1 VIRADR
7 DELNRWF
14 MDETG
19 SVAFVPQI
27 GMILLM
33 PYQEEALRR
42 YDSIASG
49 VVPED
54 LLTAGLYPGAETSGP
69 MAVQHL
75 NVAEYV
81 PEITHLARLDRERLI
96 TGWDIA
102 RSLAAVTKVRDELKS
117 TAMAAGTPVVVDS
130 TTLVLLEQMSGI
142 ARIIGIVSLLV
153 ALPLL
158 WVAWVL
164 ATNLSGLLMLNERR
178 KLGLMRLRGIPGRL
192 IGRALLISIG
202 TGGLVGGLCGLLFGS
217 VVPLLAYEGGNL
229 PLWVLSDP
237 AQLLLFLAFLVVT
250 LVLALLVSR
259 RLIRYATTISP
270 LEASGRV
277 AGSEATRALV
287 RFGVLQFASLL
298 LGAYSL
304 TRWISGWSLSD
315 KVPAL
320 ARADQALDFIG
331 LPLFLYGVS
340 TLLVSRRSLIQSLL
354 APIIRPMGG
363 PLGIVA
369 LRHMAVKPH
378 RTIGFLLIVSL
389 MAAVS
394 LYPTISSGSF
404 EDKAVRGAHVQIG
417 SDWEVTLNAPNLV
430 GSSEEQLRGPLNTQW
445 QMLLPK
451 VEAIRESL
459 SNVQGVRSTTFLV
472 ETLLPSFYL
481 PGYGFKGVPLYVLV
495 DPEAYNQGVYS
506 EPELGVNDSFQ
517 NLISQVSADQVV
529 TSPPVAEFYE
539 FKPGAAVP
547 LGADRQKASL
557 VSPPAGGILG
567 LLPGMPARTVTDRQG
582 YVQARVDYLNYLFS
596 NNAYL
601 VAHMDN
607 PQLAGLDLLVSRVI
621 ALVNVEPGTAPDVMR
636 PALVRAMPVPP
647 LEVRDLSEEI
657 KKVGSDM
664 FIYLALENMR
674 IYLVG
679 GLLLALVAIF
689 AVASANYA
697 EDRRTLALLRIR
709 GTPPAYIG
717 RFLMSML
724 LAPAL
729 LGLILGGITAVLGGY
744 GLTNYVWKLHN
755 VKTIIQVLPTH
766 LVMTS
771 LTAGITMVLV
781 VLLVA
786 AALLFSLWVFR
797 KTARENIQEG

>member
-1 VIRADR
+1 
-7 DELNRWF
+7 
-14 MDETG
+14 
-19 SVAFVPQI
+19 
-27 GMILLM
+27 
-33 PYQEEALRR
+33 
-42 YDSIASG
+42 
-49 VVPED
+49 
-54 LLTAGLYPGAETSGP
+54 
-69 MAVQHL
+69 
-75 NVAEYV
+75 
-81 PEITHLARLDRERLI
+81 
-96 TGWDIA
+96 
-102 RSLAAVTKVRDELKS
+102 
-117 TAMAAGTPVVVDS
+117 
-130 TTLVLLEQMSGI
+130 
-142 ARIIGIVSLLV
+142 
-153 ALPLL
+153 
-158 WVAWVL
+158 
-164 ATNLSGLLMLNERR
+164 
-178 KLGLMRLRGIPGRL
+178 
-192 IGRALLISIG
+192 
-202 TGGLVGGLCGLLFGS
+202 
-217 VVPLLAYEGGNL
+217 
-229 PLWVLSDP
+229 
-237 AQLLLFLAFLVVT
+237 
-250 LVLALLVSR
+250 
-259 RLIRYATTISP
+259 
-270 LEASGRV
+270 
-277 AGSEATRALV
+277 
-287 RFGVLQFASLL
+287 
-298 LGAYSL
+298 
-304 TRWISGWSLSD
+304 
-315 KVPAL
+315 
-320 ARADQALDFIG
+320 
-331 LPLFLYGVS
+331 
-340 TLLVSRRSLIQSLL
+340 
-354 APIIRPMGG
+354 
-363 PLGIVA
+363 
-369 LRHMAVKPH
+369 
-378 RTIGFLLIVSL
+378 
-389 MAAVS
+389 
-394 LYPTISSGSF
+394 
-404 EDKAVRGAHVQIG
+404 
-417 SDWEVTLNAPNLV
+417 
-430 GSSEEQLRGPLNTQW
+430 
-445 QMLLPK
+445 MLLPK
-451 VEAIRESL
+451 VETVRQSL
-459 SNVQGVRSTTFLV
+459 NGTEGVRSVTFLV
-472 ETLLPSFYL
+472 EALLPSFYL